1 VSRVERLAATLDEP
15 LLVTSATNVRYL
27 TGVVSSNAALLV
39 EPDGATLFTD
49 FRYVEAARATTDVDV
64 VQLGRNLL
72 AEVGA
77 RLAGRRVGFEA
88 AQLTY
93 AGYEAVASGGA
104 ELVARDGL
112 VERLRAVKEPAELAA
127 IRAAA
132 DISDLAYEALA
143 ERRFVGHTEHELA
156 WWLRQRYHE
165 LGAEDI
171 AFDTIVAA
179 GANGAHPHAAPSR
192 APIPADTLVTIDSG
206 CVVDGY
212 RSDCTRTF
220 ATGSLPDALAEAYAL
235 CARAQLDGLAAV
247 APGARGGDADAASRT
262 AIVAAGLG
270 ERYGHGLGHGVGL
283 DIHEAPTL
291 RPDSQ
296 DVLVPGNVVTV
307 EPGIYL
313 PGLGGVRIED
323 LVVVTEHGCDIL
335 TRFTKEL
342 TRVS

>member
-1 VSRVERLAATLDEP
+1 VNRVERLAATLDEP
-15 LLVTSATNVRYL
+15 LLVTSATNIRYL
-27 TGVVSSNAALLV
+27 TGVMSSNAALLV

-49 FRYVEAARATTDVDV
+49 FRYVEAARATTDIDV

-72 AEVGA
+72 ADIGA
-77 RLAGRRVGFEA
+77 RLNGRRVGFEA
-88 AQLTY
+88 TDLTY
-93 AGYEAVASGGA
+93 ASYEAVASGGP

-143 ERRFVGHTEHELA
+143 ERRFVGHTEQELA

-179 GANGAHPHAAPSR
+179 GANGAHPHAAPGPI
-192 APIPADTLVTIDSG
+192 PIPADTLVTIDSG

-220 ATGSLPDALAEAYAL
+220 ATGTLPDALAEAYAL

-247 APGARGGDADAASRT
+247 APAARGGDVDAASRT
-262 AIVAAGLG
+262 AIAAAGLG

-291 RPDSQ
+291 RPGSE
-296 DVLVPGNVVTV
+296 DVLEPGNVVTV

-313 PGLGGVRIED
+313 PGIGGVRIED

-342 TRVS
+342 TRVT